1 MFILYGYANS
11 NGSVSVD
18 LNSEGLEALK
28 SILVGKIKEYASS
41 NEMDKLCDVVKD
53 YTKIN
58 NLLLEA
64 SSKVD
69 SDNQ

>member
-18 LNSEGLEALK
+18 INSEGLEALK
-28 SILVGKIKEYASS
+28 SILVDKIKEYASN
-41 NEMDKLCDVVKD
+41 NEMDKLCDAVKD

-64 SSKVD
+64 SGKAD